1 MSEADI
7 ALFHHNDNV
16 SVSLTESIQNRIIVF
31 NTNRAPTNDLQN
43 RKVIIHAIDKASIIN
58 EEFAGLADVA
68 ESLFPKHAPY
78 CGADL
83 TPKPDYDIEKAQ
95 LLNCPN
101 NPVMNSAEIPTERE
115 KTELSKGV
123 IAVIAILG
131 VSFVVVGVVVA
142 FMYTRE
148 KAGNPLFQP
157 LNPKMVTRSD
167 EIVVGENL

>member
-1 MSEADI
+1 
-7 ALFHHNDNV
+7 
-16 SVSLTESIQNRIIVF
+16 
-31 NTNRAPTNDLQN
+31 
-43 RKVIIHAIDKASIIN
+43 
-58 EEFAGLADVA
+58 
-68 ESLFPKHAPY
+68 
-78 CGADL
+78 
-83 TPKPDYDIEKAQ
+83 
-95 LLNCPN
+95 
-101 NPVMNSAEIPTERE
+101 MNSAEIPTERE

-148 KAGNPLFQP
+148 KAGNPFFQP